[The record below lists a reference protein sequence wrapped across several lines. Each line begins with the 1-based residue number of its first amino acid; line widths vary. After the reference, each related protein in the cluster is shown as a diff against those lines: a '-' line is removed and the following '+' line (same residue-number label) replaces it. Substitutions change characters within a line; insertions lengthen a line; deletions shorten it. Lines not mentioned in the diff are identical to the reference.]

1 MMGLNYHH
9 MVHILCQIF
18 KIISNIIKKHETLT
32 SIPPIH
38 VYNNR
43 INNRLLFET
52 KDKYELELLSPET
65 LKLFG
70 STKKVIDKT
79 KTGEK
84 VTSLEVF

>member
-1 MMGLNYHH
+1 MFTTIEL
-9 MVHILCQIF
+9 
-18 KIISNIIKKHETLT
+18 IIDYCLKQN
-32 SIPPIH
+32 
-38 VYNNR
+38 
-43 INNRLLFET
+43 
-52 KDKYELELLSPET
+52 ELELLSPET